1 MPLRS
6 HQKWR
11 TIRFHEDAGQR
22 PTNVPTQLT
31 NDQQERYHTAL
42 QRNRSHHLHT
52 LPSIGNHLWTEGTV
66 GKGKTSREKNYRQ
79 LPQIPTINH
88 HQDIRLCAR
97 TDGLPDQRQKHHL
110 QFPTHQVDHPVADLL
125 YRDVLPHVRPLHQH
139 GQQVL
144 PRMTD
149 L

>member
-1 MPLRS
+1 M
-6 HQKWR
+6 
-11 TIRFHEDAGQR
+11 
-22 PTNVPTQLT
+22 
-31 NDQQERYHTAL
+31 
-42 QRNRSHHLHT
+42 
-52 LPSIGNHLWTEGTV
+52 
-66 GKGKTSREKNYRQ
+66 GKSKTSRKKNYWQ

-149 L
+149 PLTSICTNHPSLSLPDYLPPLLNLLSTDSFILPQLSHQLCLIHIQIV